1 MAVAKTGAM
10 FKSLTF
16 DGYSSRNY
24 GVYITGEAVYNAP
37 ERAVE
42 MISIP
47 NRNGA
52 FALDEGHFENIEV
65 TYPAGVFADNEAD
78 FADAISDFRNLL
90 CSRKG
95 YCTLTDEYHPDEYR
109 EAVYKSGLEVTPSQL
124 RAGEFTITFECKPQR
139 FLNSGSTE
147 TTVTSGSTITNPTL
161 FESNPLLKVWG
172 YGDLNVNGYDITI
185 KNEDLGDILLYP
197 SNSSKK
203 EIKSRTIDSLL
214 NIGDTVYCDKI
225 KGIVTKSRGD
235 FSPKTVTSTSKGTAT
250 VTATGMTYSSV
261 SYTSVIY
268 PTTPIQDR
276 FNMTI
281 NGLSFNYGSGPY
293 SLEMKIPVIYTF
305 SDSTTQTVNICLK
318 VYAVGVPGPDPYYLV
333 SFSSSIN
340 SGVNYKDENVSIS
353 ELRGISTKSAL
364 GNPTY
369 IDCDIGEAYLIKNSE
384 IVSLDSLISLGSDL
398 PKLSSGSNDI
408 TYDNTVTLFKIV
420 PRWWKI

>member
-52 FALDEGHFENIEV
+52 FALDGGHFENIEV
-65 TYPAGVFADNEAD
+65 TYPAGVFADSEAD

-161 FESNPLLKVWG
+161 FESSPFLEVKGKGTITMDGHVINVNDVPLGMVTLQPAKQNIAVLYYDNNLVQNGDPLYFSQVKTNMSDSSFNKDISNIVAGIASISKTNADVSIWG
-172 YGDLNVNGYDITI
+172 YGTEKVNAR
-185 KNEDLGDILLYP
+185 
-197 SNSSKK
+197 
-203 EIKSRTIDSLL
+203 EI
-214 NIGDTVYCDKI
+214 
-225 KGIVTKSRGD
+225 
-235 FSPKTVTSTSKGTAT
+235 
-250 VTATGMTYSSV
+250 
-261 SYTSVIY
+261 
-268 PTTPIQDR
+268 R
-276 FNMTI
+276 FNFKYINASFTTGTSGSLAISVPYTI
-281 NGLSFNYGSGPY
+281 
-293 SLEMKIPVIYTF
+293 TF
-305 SDSTTQTVNICLK
+305 TDSTTSTITYGHRIAYTPSSDEFDFFQGSKSGQLTPI
-318 VYAVGVPGPDPYYLV
+318 P
-333 SFSSSIN
+333 SFA
-340 SGVNYKDENVSIS
+340 DTS
-353 ELRGISTKSAL
+353 ELTANSSVSAL
-364 GNPTY
+364 GNLTY
-369 IDCDIGEAYLIKNSE
+369 IDCEIGEAYKIVNNEL
-384 IVSLDSLISLGSDL
+384 VSLDNAVELGANL
-398 PKLSSGSNDI
+398 PVLGPGSNTI
-408 TYDNTVTLFKIV
+408 TYSNTITELKVT

>member
-16 DGYSSRNY
+16 DGYSSRDY

-139 FLNSGSTE
+139 FLNSGTVKS
-147 TTVTSGSTITNPTL
+147 TVTSGSTITNPTL
-161 FESNPLLKVWG
+161 FESNPFLEVKGKGTITMDGHVI
-172 YGDLNVNGYDITI
+172 NVNDVP
-185 KNEDLGDILLYP
+185 LGMVTLQPAKQNIFELYYN
-197 SNSSKK
+197 NSLVQNGDPLYFDEVKAWTS
-203 EIKSRTIDSLL
+203 DS
-214 NIGDTVYCDKI
+214 
-225 KGIVTKSRGD
+225 
-235 FSPKTVTSTSKGTAT
+235 
-250 VTATGMTYSSV
+250 
-261 SYTSVIY
+261 
-268 PTTPIQDR
+268 
-276 FNMTI
+276 
-281 NGLSFNYGSGPY
+281 SFNKDISSISGGLP
-293 SLEMKIPVIYTF
+293 STYTTNADMSMVGYWTEKVNARWIRF
-305 SDSTTQTVNICLK
+305 YFQYIDASFTTGTTGYLAISVPFTITFTDSTTTSIT
-318 VYAVGVPGPDPYYLV
+318 YGHHIDYIPGSDEFDFYKGSKSGQLEPLLASADTSALTAN
-333 SFSSSIN
+333 SS
-340 SGVNYKDENVSIS
+340 V
-353 ELRGISTKSAL
+353 SAL

-369 IDCDIGEAYLIKNSE
+369 IDCEIGEAYKIEN
-384 IVSLDSLISLGSDL
+384 DQLISLDNAVELGANL
-398 PKLSSGSNDI
+398 PVLGPGSNTI
-408 TYDNTVTLFKIV
+408 TYSNTITELKVT